1 METIGQFITAVADF
15 LCGYPLFFLL
25 IGGGLYLFVS
35 SGAVSLRRLPE
46 SVRALRTKSG
56 NRTTGQISSAQAL
69 ASAVAGTVG
78 LGNIAGVAIALA
90 VGGPGAIFWMWI
102 SALVGM
108 CTKYHEGA
116 LAIMYKGRGS
126 DGKPRG
132 GIMYIIEQAFGERW
146 RPLAR
151 FFAIAGMFGTLCII
165 NANQLTQAL
174 VTGLTDPVSVSQ
186 SGFFTFAGSLIGT
199 DADGGLRLII
209 GLAIALVV
217 ALVVLSGVRR
227 IARVSSVLVPFMV
240 GVYFLMVVYIICTH
254 IGKVPAVFSSIF
266 TEAFNLR
273 AGFGAFIGIAIIGAR
288 RAALVNDAGIGTA
301 SIMHGASRNTEPV
314 REGLVAMLGPALDS
328 GFVCTLTALALLL
341 CFDFGGSQEVRGL
354 EVAMQ
359 VFDSAIPG
367 GALML
372 LFVVTCFAL
381 SSMFSYSYYGTSCA
395 AYLFGEKRARLYTV
409 LYILSLVVFAVVP
422 VGVAVGMTDLFY
434 FFMAVP
440 AMTTI
445 LILSPR
451 VRMATR
457 KYFDGRKADVNHEG
471 AIANDNKADNGPG
484 SSPDS
489 KG

>member
-1 METIGQFITAVADF
+1 METIGQYIVSVADF

-25 IGGGLYLFVS
+25 IGGGLYLFIA
-35 SGAVSLRRLPE
+35 SGAVSVRRLPE
-46 SVRALRTKSG
+46 SIRALRTKSG

-69 ASAVAGTVG
+69 MSAVAGTVG

-90 VGGPGAIFWMWI
+90 VGGPGAIFWMWV

-108 CTKYHEGA
+108 CTKYHEGV
-116 LAIMYKGRGS
+116 LAIMYKGRAGDGS
-126 DGKPRG
+126 PRG
-132 GIMYIIEQAFGERW
+132 GIMYIIEQAFGARW
-146 RPLAR
+146 RAWAR

-174 VTGLTDPVSVSQ
+174 VTGLSDPEAVAASPFF
-186 SGFFTFAGSLIGT
+186 SGAGALIGT

-209 GLAIALVV
+209 GLAIALTV
-217 ALVVLSGVRR
+217 ALVVLNGVRR
-227 IARVSSVLVPFMV
+227 IARVASVLVPFMV
-240 GVYFLMVVYIICTH
+240 GVYFLMVAYIICTH
-254 IGKVPAVFSSIF
+254 IGKVPEVISSIF

-273 AGFGAFIGIAIIGAR
+273 AGFGAVIGVAIIGAR

-359 VFDSAIPG
+359 AFGNAIPG
-367 GALML
+367 GSMML
-372 LFVVTCFAL
+372 LFIVTCFAL

-395 AYLFGEKRARLYTV
+395 AYLFGEKRARLYTIA
-409 LYILSLVVFAVVP
+409 YILSLVVFAVVP
-422 VGVAVGMTDLFY
+422 VGVAVGLTDLFY
-434 FFMAVP
+434 FLMAVP
-440 AMTTI
+440 AMSTI
-445 LILSPR
+445 ILLSPR
-451 VRMATR
+451 VRRATR
-457 KYFDGRKADVNHEG
+457 EYFDRRKAVDAG
-471 AIANDNKADNGPG
+471 SPNDRPTA
-484 SSPDS
+484 
-489 KG
+489 